1 MQRILS
7 TVSLSLMLALPLSLS
22 AQVNE
27 PGQGGQPSPFTL
39 NHAEVG
45 VFADYL
51 NFSPSNYSANY
62 VGVGGRIGFNMHPN
76 LALEGE
82 MNYDF
87 ARNFTTS
94 YTTGTGAGATTT
106 FVVTKVRPL
115 TGLFGPKLQF
125 GTSGPIRAFVTGKLG
140 FINFDTNSSGVVSGS
155 TFSGAVAGVGGSGT
169 HLAFYPGG
177 GIEGFAGPFG
187 FRAEAGDEIY
197 LNNGAYNN
205 LRVTAGPVFRF

>member
-7 TVSLSLMLALPLSLS
+7 IVGLSLVLALPLTLS

-27 PGQGGQPSPFTL
+27 PGQGGRSSPFTL

-45 VFADYL
+45 VFADYF
-51 NFSPSNYSANY
+51 NFSPGSYDANY
-62 VGVGGRIGFNMHPN
+62 VGVGGRVGFNIHPN

-87 ARNFTTS
+87 ARNFTST
-94 YTTGTGAGATTT
+94 YTTGSGGGATTT

-140 FINFDTNSSGVVSGS
+140 FINFDTNTTGVVSGS
-155 TFSGAVAGVGGSGT
+155 TFTGAVQGVGGSGT

-177 GIEGFAGPFG
+177 GLEAFGGPFG

-197 LNNGAYNN
+197 LNNGTYNN